1 MSRARGT
8 RGNRARKRGSRT
20 TGRFRALA
28 SRRFLLQTALIAAVA
43 FGIGYLLVT
52 LFLFGSAPDRVVTV
66 PDLRGV
72 GVEQARSTLERAD
85 LVFEA
90 GSELVHPRVPAGS
103 VLAQSPLP
111 GQEVAP
117 GSAVQVVVSAGRD
130 RMPIPDVS
138 RLGAEQAVQVLQR
151 TGFRVLLQEVSDLR
165 DSGQVVEIRPSAG
178 TPVELPGRVQLV
190 VSSGPPRVPVPD
202 LYGLTEGEARAVL
215 DDAGLSIG
223 EIELEPI
230 SPERPGVVIGQN
242 PAPEDSAAVGS
253 AVQLTV
259 VGLPPVEIIRPRR
272 RPPRGASNLHRIR
285 PQH

>member
-1 MSRARGT
+1 MAAGAPTADRGRWCVRRATKAGGVSRP
-8 RGNRARKRGSRT
+8 RGNRARNRGSRT
-20 TGRFRALA
+20 KGRFRALT
-28 SRRFLLQTALIAAVA
+28 SRRFLLKTVLVAAVA

-72 GVEQARSTLERAD
+72 DVEQARSALERAD

-138 RLGAEQAVQVLQR
+138 RLGAQQAVQVLQR
-151 TGFRVLLQEVSDLR
+151 TGFQVLLQEVPDLR
-165 DSGQVVEIRPSAG
+165 DSGRSWRFVLPPAPNRASGAGAAGGQLRTAPRSSAG
-178 TPVELPGRVQLV
+178 SLWSHG
-190 VSSGPPRVPVPD
+190 G
-202 LYGLTEGEARAVL
+202 
-215 DDAGLSIG
+215 
-223 EIELEPI
+223 
-230 SPERPGVVIGQN
+230 
-242 PAPEDSAAVGS
+242 
-253 AVQLTV
+253 
-259 VGLPPVEIIRPRR
+259 
-272 RPPRGASNLHRIR
+272 
-285 PQH
+285 